1 MTLFGEN
8 REGRNFDCT
17 NLEELIV
24 TGPGGG
30 ERSREDRFIA
40 GFKPARDDN

>member
-17 NLEELIV
+17 NLEEPI
-24 TGPGGG
+24 G
-30 ERSREDRFIA
+30 S
-40 GFKPARDDN
+40 